1 MNGVPGASG
10 HGAASAL
17 ARLLDQAAS
26 QAAGGAR
33 QGDFTDNAGMTD
45 QELAESVRQACIQAA
60 LDAYEDAGIAGLCAE
75 GRWEAAI
82 SALQSLDLVALRRA
96 RDGSAPAGRE

>member
-1 MNGVPGASG
+1 MERAPGASG
-10 HGAASAL
+10 HGAAGAL
-17 ARLLDQAAS
+17 ARLLDQAA
-26 QAAGGAR
+26 QATGVPPHR
-33 QGDFTDNAGMTD
+33 VFTHNGGMTD

-82 SALQSLDLVALRRA
+82 SALQSLDLDALRRA
-96 RDGSAPAGRE
+96 QGSGTPAARG